1 MKKLIYGI
9 ISVLLMI
16 GSFLLGFLIR
26 QPKINKLK
34 KQVELLQKDN
44 SRLIAI
50 AKKQQKEFQELL
62 VQHKALK
69 ALQFRKK
76 SASKEQLTENL
87 VMQYAIREYLNLLL
101 KSVKYEHKL
110 EKEEI
115 LFFNAFEKFIDG
127 KKLSASDKVKIR
139 DHIMEHYGFEVKQLK
154 ECEYASVMEELCYDH
169 EPPTLLICG
178 VQIAKK
184 KKSQHYVTEDTTVMV
199 GDLVYI
205 PAGKSEMVVAEVVEV
220 MQYNEGDAPVNARKA
235 PRIIRKCHEEELLL
249 PTEKR

>member
-16 GSFLLGFLIR
+16 CSFLLGFLIR

-50 AKKQQKEFQELL
+50 AEKQQTEFRELL

-76 SASKEQLTENL
+76 SAVKEQITENL
-87 VMQYAIREYLNLLL
+87 AMQYAIREYLNLLL
-101 KSVKYEHKL
+101 KSVKYEYKL

-127 KKLSASDKVKIR
+127 KKLSTSDKVKIR
-139 DHIMEHYGFEVKQLK
+139 DHIMEHYGSEVKQLK
-154 ECEYASVMEELCYDH
+154 ECEYASVLEELCCGH
-169 EPPTLLICG
+169 KAPKLLVCG
-178 VQIAKK
+178 VQVAKK
-184 KKSQHYVTEDTTVMV
+184 KKNQYYITEDTTVMV
-199 GDLVYI
+199 GDFVYI
-205 PAGKSEMVVAEVVEV
+205 PSGKSETVAVEVVEV
-220 MQYNEGDAPVNARKA
+220 THYNEGNAPVNAQKA
-235 PRIIRKCHEEELLL
+235 PRIIRKCHKEELLL